1 MTIEFILGFL
11 VFSLCAGALL
21 TRQAVL
27 KRQKQLLAERLSPF
41 FAKIE
46 TFDPSE
52 TTLIKEAALDGMFS
66 FLAPSRARKR
76 LELLFKQAGLPG
88 GISSFVGATFL
99 LLATPIGIVLCLDM
113 QLILG
118 IGIGALLGSL
128 PLLALTMK
136 RSAFRKKFT
145 LQLPDAI
152 DLMVSVLRSGHS
164 IPQAV
169 KTVAEEIA
177 DPCGAEFKEILHR
190 MNLGQPLSEAIT
202 YSCEKFQSYELDLIR
217 RAVAIQAQVGGSLS
231 ELLDKTNTTLRQRL
245 KLVQQVSVLTAQ
257 SRLTAIIV
265 GLLPIV
271 VVAGLNFMSP
281 GYLNPLLDSSFG
293 NTLLGVAI
301 FLQVSGLLVMKK
313 MSTVKI

>member
-41 FAKIE
+41 FAKVQ
-46 TFDPSE
+46 TFDHPE
-52 TTLIKEAALDGMFS
+52 ATLIKERALDGMFS

-76 LELLFKQAGLPG
+76 LELLFKQAGLQG

-99 LLATPIGIVLCLDM
+99 LFATPIGIVLCFDM

-118 IGIGALLGSL
+118 VGIGALLGSL
-128 PLLALTMK
+128 PLLALLMK
-136 RSAFRKKFT
+136 RNSFRKKFT
-145 LQLPDAI
+145 MQLPDAI

-177 DPCGAEFKEILHR
+177 EPCGVEFKEILHR

-202 YSCEKFQSYELDLIR
+202 YSCEKFESYELDLIR

-265 GLLPIV
+265 GVLPIF
-271 VVAGLNFMSP
+271 VVAGLNFISP
-281 GYLNPLLDSSFG
+281 GYLNPLLESSFG